1 MLKWVRERF
10 SVLAMRG
17 DRRVGPVGPQIVS
30 HEVVNAIA
38 LTVGRHV
45 TAISSTQLITSN
57 IRQSNVARARFS
69 AASIAAQRR
78 PGVHARWKEKNRL
91 PMQGSV

>member
-17 DRRVGPVGPQIVS
+17 DRRVEPVGPEIVD
-30 HEVVNAIA
+30 HEMVDAIA
-38 LTVGRHV
+38 LTVSRHV
-45 TAISSTQLITSN
+45 SAISSTRLITSN
-57 IRQSNVARARFS
+57 TRQSDVARARFS
-69 AASIAAQRR
+69 GASIAALRR